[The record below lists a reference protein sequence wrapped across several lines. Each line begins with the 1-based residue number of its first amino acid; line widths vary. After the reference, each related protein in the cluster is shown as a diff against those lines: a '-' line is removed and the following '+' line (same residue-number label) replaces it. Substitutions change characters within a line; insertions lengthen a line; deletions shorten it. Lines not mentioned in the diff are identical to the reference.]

1 MIKADGKQSSE
12 TVPLQL
18 AGGAIFVPLA
28 FDPDVV
34 WGQRPRHHVTGFV
47 GSCKVRGPLSM
58 HDGRHGLKLGPAWVR
73 DNPLAE
79 GEAVT
84 VTLSPEGPQRQA
96 LDDDIAAALK
106 AEPDAASFF
115 DGLAQFYRK
124 AYLTWIAGTKA
135 RPEERAR
142 RITETVRLLK
152 AGVKQRP
159 K

>member
-1 MIKADGKQSSE
+1 MSRTDGKRQFE
-12 TVPLQL
+12 AVPLRL
-18 AGGAIFVPLA
+18 AGGSIFVAVP
-28 FDPDVV
+28 FDPDAV
-34 WGQRPRHHVTGFV
+34 WGKRRRHHVTGFV
-47 GSCKVRGPLSM
+47 GHCKVRGPLSV
-58 HDGRHGLKLGPAWVR
+58 HAGRHGLKLGPAWVR
-73 DNPLAE
+73 DNPLKE
-79 GEAVT
+79 GGTVA

-124 AYLTWIAGTKA
+124 AWLTWIAGTRK

-142 RITETVRLLK
+142 RIAEMVRLLK